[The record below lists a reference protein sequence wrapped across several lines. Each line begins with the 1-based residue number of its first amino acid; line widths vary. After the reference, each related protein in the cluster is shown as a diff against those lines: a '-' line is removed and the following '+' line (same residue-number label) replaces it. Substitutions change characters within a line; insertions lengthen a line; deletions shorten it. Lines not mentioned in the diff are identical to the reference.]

1 MVSGSADRI
10 LNVLKEIL
18 QDIAKLS
25 ERGSETANEIVAVM
39 KNTMSDRHVV
49 EKKFNSMLK
58 EYQSSV
64 LPKVVDGW
72 DRMSEE
78 EQESVKRMN
87 NFFGGM
93 HFIVGLADQAY
104 ACLKMWEKEVHGER
118 KVGSLTF
125 PGAGDGGCGTE
136 RLVRTVCKSVQESL

>member
-1 MVSGSADRI
+1 MSTEKKYIRGYPNI
-10 LNVLKEIL
+10 
-18 QDIAKLS
+18 
-25 ERGSETANEIVAVM
+25 RGSWPADTRIQNFTI
-39 KNTMSDRHVV
+39 RPG
-49 EKKFNSMLK
+49 L
-58 EYQSSV
+58 
-64 LPKVVDGW
+64 
-72 DRMSEE
+72 
-78 EQESVKRMN
+78 VKRMN
-87 NFFGGM
+87 NFFCGM